1 MNMVQLSII
10 VECLQQWFSASLSGK
25 KKKKKQLNKC
35 LFAFTCACFVASS
48 TKSCGSRFFLPAFL
62 FN

>member
-1 MNMVQLSII
+1 MNMVKLNII
-10 VECLQQWFSASLSGK
+10 VECLQQWFSASLS
-25 KKKKKQLNKC
+25 KKQLNEC
-35 LFAFTCACFVASS
+35 LFAFTCACFVAPS